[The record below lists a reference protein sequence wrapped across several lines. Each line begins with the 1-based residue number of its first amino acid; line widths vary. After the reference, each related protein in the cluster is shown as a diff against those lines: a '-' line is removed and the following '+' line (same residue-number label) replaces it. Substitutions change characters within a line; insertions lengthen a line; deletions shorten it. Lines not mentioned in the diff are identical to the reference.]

1 MNDKILAGV
10 NLENIV
16 SRLTN
21 CLALMKVVHTN
32 AANGEASAAALGG
45 VCDLLEGLLRD
56 FMADVESAAD
66 AT

>member
-1 MNDKILAGV
+1 MNDKILARV

-21 CLALMKVVHTN
+21 CIALMKVVHTN
-32 AANGEASAAALGG
+32 AANGEVSAALGG
-45 VCDLLEGLLRD
+45 VCDLLEGILRD